1 MWTER
6 DRDET
11 KLINKALRI
20 IIDRVQIEQTQFSES
35 QAKYYVRYQESISRQ
50 GDYDPEP

>member
-11 KLINKALRI
+11 KLINNSTENNH
-20 IIDRVQIEQTQFSES
+20 RVQIEQTQFSES
-35 QAKYYVRYQESISRQ
+35 QAKYYPRYQESISRQ